1 MKEKRYKKAPVLL
14 LVALGCIYLS
24 EKMNGIGFKP
34 YLDKLEQHLQELDKE
49 K

>member
-14 LVALGCIYLS
+14 VVALGCIYLS

-34 YLDKLEQHLQELDKE
+34 YLDKLEQHQHELDKA